1 MSDPFYRPPAGRPT
15 FHGRVS
21 THRYDAGYDNYL
33 ALRADHY
40 LPRIFLNGKEQRA
53 VTADPEAGIIEIYQ
67 GDRLVTLTGRVE
79 IKLERDTQNPF

>member
-1 MSDPFYRPPAGRPT
+1 MSDPFYRPPAGRKT

-67 GDRLVTLTGRVE
+67 GARLVTLTGRVE
-79 IKLERDTQNPF
+79 IKLERDPQHPF